1 MGQPQS
7 RWLVMNS
14 SVWKKV
20 ISVVA
25 GVAAS
30 VVVAGCASSQ
40 APRSTA
46 KYLGYSEL
54 VTQGQVRL
62 YAGSSLEERN
72 GVAAAA
78 LLQANRQSTYTL
90 TTTVILS
97 GGQQALIRRHLPAG
111 GFDENFGRVTEMEF
125 SIQPCNQ
132 FGSENGLVVCT
143 DRAAPRPV
151 VISKRVL
158 LKGGQKVTVQFPGNL
173 TWTYQV
179 LEQASPLI

>member
-7 RWLVMNS
+7 RGLGMNS
-14 SVWKKV
+14 SGWKKV

-54 VTQGQVRL
+54 VTQGPARL
-62 YAGSSLEERN
+62 YAGSSLKERN

-90 TTTVILS
+90 TTTVILA

-111 GFDENFGRVTEMEF
+111 GFDENFGRETEMEF

-143 DRAAPRPV
+143 DRSAPPPV
-151 VISKRVL
+151 VISKRVW
-158 LKGGQKVTVQFPGNL
+158 LKGGQKVTVQFPGNV
-173 TWTYQV
+173 TWIYQV